1 MIARRESALS
11 QACHEPPACLARTG
25 TPPYR
30 RHPLL
35 MHSHALAVIT
45 LRREVAARYART
57 QRLWLTARNAYRRLH
72 EAPIQDLGALRHAA
86 QRLDRLDRGRAA
98 LLRDLKALAD

>member
-1 MIARRESALS
+1 
-11 QACHEPPACLARTG
+11 LARTG
-25 TPPYR
+25 TAAHPGR

-35 MHSHALAVIT
+35 MHSNALAVIT

-57 QRLWLTARNAYRRLH
+57 HRLWLTARNAYRRLH
-72 EAPIQDLGALRHAA
+72 EAPVQDLSALRNAA